1 MAESDDSPISGP
13 GPGED
18 ALTGRTPILTA
29 ATPKDEIE
37 DAVEVPVTDTPA
49 AEASESVGTEPAVSS
64 DEAAADTAK
73 PEDGPAD
80 DAFEIDLV
88 ADEPAAAEE
97 STASTAAVAAAAG
110 AVAGAALASA
120 AGGSGGASAGA
131 SGSTG
136 PSGPA
141 PSPAPAASSE
151 KSSGGSAIGWVV
163 TTCVAAVVG
172 GVVAIAAQ
180 PYLEPYLGGVTVS
193 PATLNALSARVTQLE
208 TGTLQINANTKAIA
222 ALQADLKALLA
233 APAAP
238 AAPSAGLGELA
249 SRVEALT
256 GQGDVLTRLAGEL
269 DAHSGELAS
278 VKTRLETLGTGIATA
293 SADITALKEQVSE
306 LVAADSSGA
315 EKIAG
320 IQAALVAL
328 DGRMTSVAGV
338 AAGLQS
344 RMEAVEG
351 TKGGA
356 LGDRGLATAALALTT
371 LAQDIQAGLP
381 FSGALEALKPV
392 LTQPVPANVAAA
404 AATGLPTNAALR
416 ESFDALAEKLDIAVM
431 RAEGGTSVL
440 DRLIASAR
448 TMVIIRSTDPGE
460 AAPSASPVAMIRT
473 ALAVGNLPQALTVA
487 EALPPETAELVGDW
501 TKQLKA
507 RVDAG
512 AFLAATSRDFLA
524 RIPAGN

>member
-120 AGGSGGASAGA
+120 AGGSGGAS
-131 SGSTG
+131 GSTG

-141 PSPAPAASSE
+141 PSPAPAASAE

-222 ALQADLKALLA
+222 ALQTDLKALPA

-293 SADITALKEQVSE
+293 SADITALKEQVSG
-306 LVAADSSGA
+306 LVASDSSGA

-356 LGDRGLATAALALTT
+356 LGDRGLATAALALTA

-381 FSGALEALKPV
+381 FAGALAALKPV

-416 ESFDALAEKLDIAVM
+416 ESFDALAEKLDLAVT

-448 TMVIIRSTDPGE
+448 TMVIIRSTEPGE
-460 AAPSASPVAMIRT
+460 AAPSANPVETIRT

-487 EALPPETAELVGDW
+487 EALPPEAAELIGDW
-501 TKQLKA
+501 TRQLKA

-524 RIPAGN
+524 RVSAGN